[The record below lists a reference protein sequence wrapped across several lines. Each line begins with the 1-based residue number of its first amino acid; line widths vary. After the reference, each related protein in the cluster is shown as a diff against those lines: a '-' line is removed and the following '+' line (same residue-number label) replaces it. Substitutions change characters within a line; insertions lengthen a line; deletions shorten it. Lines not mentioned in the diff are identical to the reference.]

1 MPIAQRSQGI
11 AAYRQGVAGQ
21 LDLSGGLAVQFAKPS
36 FGALES
42 CGLIRTLN
50 LSLRQNRQRLNRL
63 YVRPG
68 QAVQVGTL
76 LAEGE
81 QTQLY
86 CPCSGTIQTVVPDK
100 RKAPGY
106 IEIAAAAQPSET
118 PKPAFRWGG
127 STEENRRLV
136 RQMGIWDSI
145 QQGMQMTPPALDDQP
160 SEVIVRCVFAEPGQI
175 PGSIIIR
182 KHLPEFI
189 RGLKYLYELAGS
201 YAPLIMTVPTEEG
214 RLGQQIR
221 EQLRGQAFVHITT
234 VPIRYPVENGL
245 LLANLLGSQRGLG
258 PDHFW
263 VVDPQLVVAL
273 TEAIEKGCFWSH
285 RYVSLIGPA
294 LQKPVALRVPLGAP
308 LGELA
313 RPLLGDTR
321 LEDCA
326 LLRGGLYT
334 GKRAVPQEGLRLGDA
349 VVWVV
354 PETETPELLGWLHPG
369 TERHSWTRTV
379 LSGLVGKT
387 VFRPRTL
394 LRGSRRPCIGCG
406 FCRDAC
412 PAGLY
417 PHQLHRLVTHDLIE
431 EAEQLG
437 LLNCVECHSCSYG
450 CVSKIEL
457 SHEIIHARRTL
468 LQNEAN
474 GI

>member
-1 MPIAQRSQGI
+1 MM
-11 AAYRQGVAGQ
+11 
-21 LDLSGGLAVQFAKPS
+21 
-36 FGALES
+36 
-42 CGLIRTLN
+42 RTIN
-50 LSLRQNRQRLNRL
+50 LSLRQNRQRLTRL
-63 YVRPG
+63 YVQLG
-68 QAVQVGTL
+68 QAVRPGML

-106 IEIAAAAQPSET
+106 MEIAVAAEPSE
-118 PKPAFRWGG
+118 KIQSSFQWGK
-127 STEENRRLV
+127 TTDENRRFV
-136 RQMGIWDSI
+136 RQMGIWDSL

-160 SEVIVRCVFAEPGQI
+160 GEIIVRCVFAEPGQI

-201 YAPLIMTVPTEEG
+201 YAPIVMTMPVEG
-214 RLGQQIR
+214 GALGRAIR

-245 LLANLLGSQRGLG
+245 LLATLLGAQRGLG
-258 PDHFW
+258 PEHFW
-263 VVDPQLVVAL
+263 MAEPQLVIAL

-285 RYVSLIGPA
+285 RYVSVLGSA

-308 LGELA
+308 LGDMV
-313 RPLLGDTR
+313 RPLLRQVR
-321 LEDCA
+321 LDDCA
-326 LLRGGLYT
+326 LLRGGLYS

-369 TERHSWTRTV
+369 TERPSWTRTV
-379 LSGLVGKT
+379 LSGLLGKK
-387 VFRPRTL
+387 VFTPRTL

-417 PHQLHRLVTHDLIE
+417 PHQLHRLVTHDLTE